1 MADDNDGAESVLSSG
16 WLSPRTLLHKT
27 TKFVLNAAHGKTR
40 SLIPTSD
47 IGTVAETGVVDWI
60 EEAEEDVADAKEE
73 VEQTMVVPERDVLMG
88 RWSEYV
94 AASGEGRSPT
104 PPGMMRLSRS
114 VPPRR
119 RTAYKVPQLSSHTI
133 EPKRR
138 PHHGRT
144 VFTMLPVRVVG
155 RIMEFLPIDTMLV
168 VANICR
174 IVRRAVHLHG
184 PGTQGMA
191 GDQAYTSVGLHMWR
205 VRVQQMGWRLWRERQ
220 RGRERRLR
228 VRVPQSHAMLLEHI
242 CGVKDEAGILEL
254 LASEP
259 DLVFKALY
267 DNMIGDYTAFS
278 TMNGCIPQVVRD
290 VDGKRSAAAVAE
302 RLDQLLWFARGRFTN
317 SADVTNMRLVS
328 AADRFEAEYQAQFK
342 HAFMQGDCERMQ
354 GCARVLEHIRDGR
367 SCIRILVDAHP
378 LFSSAPPAPYAA
390 VLANSD
396 RVSDAHTFGAVLSE
410 LDSLIAEHARVVHA
424 GLPGKVLQMSA
435 VYCFVYE
442 LFDAKRS
449 GVALR
454 ALQNM
459 YAHLR
464 SMPVAG
470 QDVGTEQRRDVVPDE
485 ATKDIVYLSTVASIV
500 SLLLDAADK
509 WSRMEPVSLPRELGQ
524 RCVFSAFEDVI
535 DEYVQ
540 LERRVIER
548 AYEGEL
554 AQWATKVRNEAMR
567 DSASVPESIDTSS
580 HKGESLRLVN
590 FRLRQ
595 QQMEEY
601 KDRVLLL
608 VQDKLQIMDAAT
620 AGDGSRRRSSASQKE
635 MPRRTVVGDVLGH
648 APVSIDLCLNM
659 VLTNRDTI
667 DRLAVFASAPSD
679 MRLRDQAQDA
689 IESVF
694 CVLLRSIGN
703 HVRPAYAR
711 IVAELK
717 ELEHSVMVTMQT
729 DQSALAQLEQQT
741 RSSFIR
747 AELRFFELI
756 HLCDLCVQI
765 LEIYFKSF
773 MTAFIDEHD
782 FLNTCNQ
789 ERKALER
796 AVDDSVAVGMDCVI
810 EIIMRQTQHIVDTE
824 QHRADYSPSSNVS
837 LTLTPTVACTR
848 AVQFLGESTVVL
860 QSMTGH
866 RQMRTVFLGEIGVR
880 LFYVLLEHI
889 KRFRIT
895 EPGGFQLIADLNLYY
910 DWASENVDPETLR
923 YFTALKDLANCFILA
938 PRDLR
943 GFLQDQY
950 SRRTFDGVMRSEE
963 VYDVVACRS
972 DYRNIRTQVEGH
984 CDFM

>member
-1 MADDNDGAESVLSSG
+1 MADDNDGAESVLAGG

-60 EEAEEDVADAKEE
+60 EDVEDDDIAAGMGEE
-73 VEQTMVVPERDVLMG
+73 VEQTIMVPERDVLMG
-88 RWSEYV
+88 RWSECA

-119 RTAYKVPQLSSHTI
+119 RTAYNKDPQQRVGAK

-138 PHHGRT
+138 AQRGRT

-155 RIMEFLPIDTMLV
+155 RIMEFLPVDTMLL

-174 IVRRAVHLHG
+174 IVRRAVYLHG
-184 PGTQGMA
+184 PNAQGMA

-205 VRVQQMGWRLWRERQ
+205 VRVQQMGWRMWRERQ

-228 VRVPQSHAMLLEHI
+228 VQAPQSHVVLLEHI

-254 LASEP
+254 LTTEP

-278 TMNGCIPQVVRD
+278 KLNGCVPRVVQNAN
-290 VDGKRSAAAVAE
+290 GAAAVAE
-302 RLDQLLWFARGRFTN
+302 RLDQLLWFARGRFTC
-317 SADVTNMRLVS
+317 SSDVTNMRLVS

-354 GCARVLEHIRDGR
+354 GCARVLEHIRNGR

-378 LFSSAPPAPYAA
+378 LFSSAPPAPYAD
-390 VLANSD
+390 VLASTEC
-396 RVSDAHTFGAVLSE
+396 VTDAHTFGAVLSE
-410 LDSLIAEHARVVHA
+410 LDNLIAEHARVVHA
-424 GLPGKVLQMSA
+424 GLPSQVLRQSA
-435 VYCFVYE
+435 LYCFVQD

-470 QDVGTEQRRDVVPDE
+470 QDASGEQQRRDVVPDE

-500 SLLLDAADK
+500 SLLLEAADK
-509 WSRMEPVSLPRELGQ
+509 WSCMEPVSLPRGLGR

-554 AQWATKVRNEAMR
+554 SQWALKVRNDSMR
-567 DSASVPESIDTSS
+567 DTALESNAS
-580 HKGESLRLVN
+580 HKDESLRLVN

-608 VQDKLQIMDAAT
+608 VQDKLQISMDTET
-620 AGDGSRRRSSASQKE
+620 AGDGTRRRRRSSASQKE

-667 DRLAVFASAPSD
+667 DRLAVFASAPQD

-694 CVLLRSIGN
+694 CVLLRGIGN

-711 IVAELK
+711 VVAELK
-717 ELEHSVMVTMQT
+717 DLEHSVMATMQT

-810 EIIMRQTQHIVDTE
+810 EIIMRQTQHIVDT
-824 QHRADYSPSSNVS
+824 QMSADYSPDSNVS

-848 AVQFLGESTVVL
+848 AVQFLGESTVIL

-910 DWASENVDPETLR
+910 DWAAEHVDPETLR